1 VFETESKR
9 KSERLK
15 VPSARSLLFHTGTCG
30 AIRKVKLTEQLR
42 LFLPLSPLD
51 FCQSP
56 IPSPN
61 ETQSRPRPVFNPVF
75 QQNLPTADVRGNDD

>member
-1 VFETESKR
+1 MARDAEINRSIFRNKW
-9 KSERLK
+9 
-15 VPSARSLLFHTGTCG
+15 SAGNP
-30 AIRKVKLTEQLR
+30 IRKAKLTEQLR
-42 LFLPLSPLD
+42 LFLPLSPLH